1 MTKSTIRSDC
11 PISNVLDYVGDRW
24 SLLIVRDIAFFNK
37 KSYNELLES
46 SEGIAT
52 NILSDRLKKLEDSN
66 IIRKQSNPSDR
77 RRHIYS
83 LTELGTDLI
92 PILIEMILWSEK
104 HYSNQLTIPQDLV
117 KKSKEDR
124 DGLIKE
130 LKDQISEQNS

>member
-37 KSYNELLES
+37 KSYNELLAS

-52 NILSDRLKKLEDSN
+52 NILSNRLKKLEISN
-66 IIRKQSNPSDR
+66 IIKKQPNPSDR

-83 LTELGTDLI
+83 LTNAGKDLL
-92 PILIEMILWSEK
+92 PILIEMILWSAK
-104 HYSNQLTIPQDLV
+104 HYSDILTIPNDLV

-124 DGLIKE
+124 EGLISQ
-130 LKDQISEQNS
+130 LMDQISEQNS